1 MNEQEFLA
9 SLQADIRGRFMQLT
23 DKEKDIIRANSGTA
37 YATLLRR
44 VLGDK
49 VLGALKTA
57 APAKKTGLGAR

>member
-9 SLQADIRGRFMQLT
+9 SLQAEIKDRFMQLT
-23 DKEKDIIRANSGTA
+23 DKEKDIIRSNSGTA
-37 YATLLRR
+37 YASLLRR

-57 APAKKTGLGAR
+57 PPAKKTGLGAR